1 MAQATYL
8 LAILLSFVGMVVIDR
23 RWRLG
28 VFSRRLVATIAVVE
42 LVFLAFDLVGASRG
56 WFASEPD
63 RVVAIIPPGIPP
75 EEPLL
80 LAFLATF
87 TIVLY
92 RLAGRALRPSA
103 GRPDAQPGRVPTS
116 DDGIRRP
123 ELEGDGRSTET
134 DDG

>member
-8 LAILLSFVGMVVIDR
+8 VAILVSFVGMVVIDR

-28 VFSRRLVATIAVVE
+28 VVSRRLIATIVVVE
-42 LVFLAFDLVGASRG
+42 IVFLVVDLVGASRG

-92 RLAGRALRPSA
+92 RLTGRALRPASD
-103 GRPDAQPGRVPTS
+103 RPDAHPAGLPTS
-116 DDGIRRP
+116 
-123 ELEGDGRSTET
+123 ETDGRSTAT
-134 DDG
+134 HDG